1 MSEHPAVFNKALAS
15 QDDLIQLA
23 VILFSVIEDFINPNS
38 TKEQSLVSRDCL
50 RELIRKLHYG
60 EE

>member
-1 MSEHPAVFNKALAS
+1 MSEHPEVFNKVLAS

-23 VILFSVIEDFINPNS
+23 VILFSVIEDFVNPNS